1 MSMLSQKSDDWRHIA
16 VKTQCNNTP
25 NGSPQYT
32 RVPGIPFLAGVVT
45 FTFSIAPTQTLGLIQ
60 HPPYSHSLRLHGAIP
75 PFPHYVAEYE
85 V

>member
-45 FTFSIAPTQTLGLIQ
+45 FIVSTAPKHWDSSNIHQFMTPRCYTSIP
-60 HPPYSHSLRLHGAIP
+60 S
-75 PFPHYVAEYE
+75 YVPEYE